1 MIRLLEGLPDHVVAA
16 EATGTITDSD
26 YADVLIPAVEAA
38 GERGRLRLLFVLGEG
53 FEGYDA
59 HAALDDARMGLAHWG
74 DFDRIALVTN
84 HGAYRAVA
92 KGFGFLMPGE
102 VRVYALA
109 DRGDAITWVGE
120 PPDDG
125 G

>member
-1 MIRLLEGLPDHVVAA
+1 MIRRLGGLPGHVVAA
-16 EATGTITDSD
+16 EATGTISDSD

-38 GERGRLRLLFVLGEG
+38 GERRLRLLFVLGEG
-53 FEGYDA
+53 FEGHDA

-74 DFDRIALVTN
+74 DFDRIALVTD
-84 HGAYRAVA
+84 HGAYRVVA
-92 KGFGFLMPGE
+92 KGLGFLMPGE

-109 DRGDAITWVGE
+109 DRGDAIAWVGE